1 MSVAGFP
8 LGASPVAAKIVECRH
23 ALDHGAGELDIVIP
37 IWAAVAGEL
46 ALVEEELARILEA
59 TRGATRK
66 LILEVALLPPPVL
79 EQVAGI
85 LNRLKPEY
93 AKTGTGYCRPVT
105 PADIINLRRL
115 LDPAVGIKAAGGI
128 RTCEQAEALVAAGAA
143 RLGTSR
149 AAAILSEGTEIELQ
163 VGEDDETGR
172 KRNNAKA
179 SDGDWKRDRR
189 GCEVE
194 ARTKPPRSGIHPLT
208 PERWDDLVALFG
220 EKGACAGCWCMYWRR
235 KHSEFARLKGSGNRT
250 ALRRLV
256 SSGMSRA

>member
-1 MSVAGFP
+1 MPDAVSGLAGFLEATLLSADARAEQVNAMVREAAALGCAGACVHPVHVAAAARAGGGSSIRIVSVAGFP

-59 TRGATRK
+59 TKGATRK

-79 EQVAGI
+79 EQVSGI

-105 PADIINLRRL
+105 PEDVVGLRRL
-115 LDPAVGIKAAGGI
+115 LDPSIAIKAAGGI
-128 RTCEQAEALVAAGAA
+128 RTREQAEGLVAVGAA

-149 AAAILSEGTEIELQ
+149 AAAIL
-163 VGEDDETGR
+163 
-172 KRNNAKA
+172 A
-179 SDGDWKRDRR
+179 R
-189 GCEVE
+189 G
-194 ARTKPPRSGIHPLT
+194 
-208 PERWDDLVALFG
+208 
-220 EKGACAGCWCMYWRR
+220 
-235 KHSEFARLKGSGNRT
+235 
-250 ALRRLV
+250 
-256 SSGMSRA
+256 

>member
-1 MSVAGFP
+1 MVREAAALGLRRRLRESRPRRRRRPRGSGSPIRIVSVAGFP

-105 PADIINLRRL
+105 PGDVMNLRRL
-115 LDPAVGIKAAGGI
+115 LDPAIAIKAAGGI
-128 RTCEQAEALVAAGAA
+128 RTREQAEALVAAGAA

-149 AAAILSEGTEIELQ
+149 AAAIL
-163 VGEDDETGR
+163 
-172 KRNNAKA
+172 A
-179 SDGDWKRDRR
+179 GDR
-189 GCEVE
+189 
-194 ARTKPPRSGIHPLT
+194 
-208 PERWDDLVALFG
+208 
-220 EKGACAGCWCMYWRR
+220 
-235 KHSEFARLKGSGNRT
+235 
-250 ALRRLV
+250 V
-256 SSGMSRA
+256 SSGRPPSHSMPRSEQEPPRRDGEPQRNTERRDRKDEPNREELGTEPAWDDDAIDGDRDERGPRDAGSA